1 MAERGVPDFLTVAE
15 AARILRIGR
24 TAAYEQA
31 RLWRETEGREGLP
44 VCIVGGQLRVP
55 TALFE
60 QHYGVRITMS
70 SLSDARGG
78 KEKQA
83 VRALG
88 SSRSKPAR
96 RQSGEATQDGLPFAG

>member
-1 MAERGVPDFLTVAE
+1 MAEPGVPDFLTVPE

-31 RLWRETEGREGLP
+31 RLWRETGGREGLP

-70 SLSDARGG
+70 SLANARVR
-78 KEKQA
+78 EEEPA
-83 VRALG
+83 VMALG
-88 SSRSKPAR
+88 SSGSKPTHRRRGKAR
-96 RQSGEATQDGLPFAG
+96 QDGLPFAG